1 MYVTIS
7 VGIRL
12 ACADVPEAARG
23 LTIVTLSLFA
33 QPGEE
38 SLAVAVSIWKVLL
51 RRVQLYRTSRAG
63 GMLACLSQCRRG
75 ALRRPAAAG
84 DSADRAVRTSVAI
97 VKFGLY
103 VGVVVEGDGMWMQ
116 VCGKIQGGRS

>member
-38 SLAVAVSIWKVLL
+38 SLAVSESIWSSLL

-63 GMLACLSQCRRG
+63 GRLAC
-75 ALRRPAAAG
+75 
-84 DSADRAVRTSVAI
+84 
-97 VKFGLY
+97 
-103 VGVVVEGDGMWMQ
+103 
-116 VCGKIQGGRS
+116 